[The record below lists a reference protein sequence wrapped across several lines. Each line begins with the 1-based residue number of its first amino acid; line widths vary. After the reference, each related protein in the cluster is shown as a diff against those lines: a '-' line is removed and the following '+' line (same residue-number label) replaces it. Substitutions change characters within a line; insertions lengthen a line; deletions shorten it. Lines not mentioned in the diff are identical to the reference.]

1 MNRWALAVL
10 GVLSVM
16 LAGCLMLPGRFDS
29 ALDWRRDGTFH
40 FRYTGEVVFLP
51 LTQAAKSHAMPAA
64 SSTDQAAEQTEVFAE
79 ENCSDAHS
87 GEPRAC
93 TAAEIAAQ
101 RRAWQARKT
110 HAPKRSDA
118 KPSEEAQAGAMM
130 AMLGGID
137 PGDPRAGPAFAD
149 ALRRQAGWRKVVS
162 KGNGVFEVEYDIAG
176 RMDHDFTFPTVEHVP
191 MIMPFV
197 AVTRHA
203 DGSVRVEAPGFA
215 PGFGNIG
222 ALGGGLPMGG
232 GAVNPMDGALK
243 GLPKTD
249 GVFTVTTDGVIA
261 TNNTEEGPT
270 ASAGSQRL
278 TWKVG
283 IGHAAAPA
291 ALIRPN

>member
-1 MNRWALAVL
+1 MNRLALAVL

-29 ALDWRRDGTFH
+29 TLDWRRDGTFH

-51 LTQAAKSHAMPAA
+51 LTQGAKSHAVPAA
-64 SSTDQAAEQTEVFAE
+64 ASAAPAEEQTEVFAE

-93 TAAEIAAQ
+93 TADEIAAQ

-110 HAPKRSDA
+110 QAPKPSDEA
-118 KPSEEAQAGAMM
+118 KAGAMM
-130 AMLGGID
+130 AMLGGMD
-137 PGDPRAGPAFAD
+137 PSDPRAGPAFAD
-149 ALRRQAGWRKVVS
+149 ALRRQAGWRKVVA
-162 KGNGVFEVEYDIAG
+162 KGNGVFEVEYEIAG
-176 RMDHDFTFPTVEHVP
+176 RLDHDFTFPTVEHVP

-197 AVTRHA
+197 AVTRRT

-232 GAVNPMDGALK
+232 GSINPMDGALK

-249 GVFTVTTDGVIA
+249 GVFAVTTDGVIA
-261 TNNTEEGPT
+261 TNNTEDGPT
-270 ASAGSQRL
+270 TSAGSQRL

>member
-1 MNRWALAVL
+1 MNRWALALL

-51 LTQAAKSHAMPAA
+51 LTQAAKAQTVPTAA
-64 SSTDQAAEQTEVFAE
+64 SSAPAEEQTEVFSE
-79 ENCSDAHS
+79 ETCTNAQT
-87 GEPRAC
+87 GEARAC
-93 TAAEIAAQ
+93 SADELAAQ
-101 RRAWQARKT
+101 RRAWQARKA
-110 HAPKRSDA
+110 HAS
-118 KPSEEAQAGAMM
+118 KPSDQAQANAMM
-130 AMLGGID
+130 AMLGGMD

-149 ALRRQAGWRKVVS
+149 ALRRQAGWRKVVA
-162 KGNGVFEVEYDIAG
+162 KGNGVFDVEYDIAG
-176 RMDHDFTFPTVEHVP
+176 RLDHDFTFPTVEHVP

-197 AVTRHA
+197 TVTRHA

-215 PGFGNIG
+215 PGFANLG
-222 ALGGGLPMGG
+222 ALGGAMPTG
-232 GAVNPMDGALK
+232 GASINPMNGALK

-249 GVFTVTTDGVIA
+249 GVFAVTTDGVIA
-261 TNNTEEGPT
+261 TNNTEDGP
-270 ASAGSQRL
+270 AQSAGSQRL

-283 IGHAAAPA
+283 TGRAAAPA